1 MAWLDCS
8 AQTGSDFKSS
18 GWTQEEFVAHVA
30 KVASLISKQHRA
42 EKVGVCDAPNT
53 HPYVLEAYRGAKL
66 TWVGKVH
73 FWLYNHALRR
83 QWGRAVTM
91 GIDWSLELHCKISH
105 WDSHKSSLFPSN
117 GQVSLSPK
125 PLKRCSQFSICVV
138 NI

>member
-73 FWLYNHALRR
+73 FWLYNHALLGVGNYNLLQCSCLENSINRGA
-83 QWGRAVTM
+83 WRAIVHGVT
-91 GIDWSLELHCKISH
+91 HTFCK
-105 WDSHKSSLFPSN
+105 
-117 GQVSLSPK
+117 VY
-125 PLKRCSQFSICVV
+125 FSKHSIV
-138 NI
+138 